1 MPRRIGIVYAKV
13 PCPHCGAVDVE
24 SRGRVGLEGV
34 WPDVVLVR
42 RYKCRRCGATF
53 VTYEVADEVADEPGS
68 AGPSPSTE
76 R

>member
-13 PCPHCGAVDVE
+13 PCPRCGSGDVE
-24 SRGRVGLEGV
+24 SRGRIGLEGI

-42 RYKCRRCGATF
+42 RYKCRRCRITF
-53 VTYEVADEVADEPGS
+53 VTYEVADEPGN

>member
-13 PCPHCGAVDVE
+13 PCPKCGSGE
-24 SRGRVGLEGV
+24 MKSCRRVGLEGV

-68 AGPSPSTE
+68 AGPSPSTG

>member
-1 MPRRIGIVYAKV
+1 MPRRIGIVYAKI
-13 PCPHCGAVDVE
+13 PCPGCGSGEVE
-24 SRGRVGLEGV
+24 SRGRVRLEGV

-53 VTYEVADEVADEPGS
+53 VTYEVADEPGN